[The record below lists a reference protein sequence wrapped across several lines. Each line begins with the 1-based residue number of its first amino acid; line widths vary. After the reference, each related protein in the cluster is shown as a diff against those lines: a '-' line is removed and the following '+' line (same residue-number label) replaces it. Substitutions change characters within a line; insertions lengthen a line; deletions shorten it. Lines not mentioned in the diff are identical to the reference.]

1 MPQSEHYSHVAP
13 NREQQGKEQRLLFP
27 PMFQSKQTI
36 SLEEE
41 ALLLDGRRL
50 PARLTSAEVA
60 MVLGFREHDIAQ
72 LVVSKL
78 LTTLGKPVHNSPKHF
93 AAVDIIQ
100 AAQDREWL
108 STATRQISRYWQSRN
123 EKKRVPSASEEQL

>member
-1 MPQSEHYSHVAP
+1 
-13 NREQQGKEQRLLFP
+13 
-27 PMFQSKQTI
+27 MFQYKQTI

-60 MVLGFREHDIAQ
+60 VVLGFQEHDIAQ

-78 LTTLGKPVHNSPKHF
+78 LIPLGKPAHNSPKHF
-93 AAVDIIQ
+93 AAVDIIE
-100 AAQDREWL
+100 ATQDREWL

-123 EKKRVPSASEEQL
+123 EKKRVTSSLAEPPQEGL

>member
-1 MPQSEHYSHVAP
+1 
-13 NREQQGKEQRLLFP
+13 
-27 PMFQSKQTI
+27 MFQSKKTI

-50 PARLTSAEVA
+50 PARLTSAGVA
-60 MVLGFREHDIAQ
+60 VVLGFQEHDIAQ
-72 LVVSKL
+72 LVVAKL
-78 LTTLGKPVHNSPKHF
+78 LIPLGKPVHNSPKHF

-123 EKKRVPSASEEQL
+123 EKRATSSLAEPPQEGL

>member
-1 MPQSEHYSHVAP
+1 
-13 NREQQGKEQRLLFP
+13 
-27 PMFQSKQTI
+27 MFNTKKPS
-36 SLEEE
+36 SLDEET
-41 ALLLDGRRL
+41 LLLDGRRL

-60 MVLGFREHDIAQ
+60 VVLGFQEHDIAQ

-78 LTTLGKPVHNSPKHF
+78 LIPLGKPAHNSPKHF

-108 STATRQISRYWQSRN
+108 CTATRLMTRYWKGRN
-123 EKKRVPSASEEQL
+123 ERKKVPSAPKETL

>member
-1 MPQSEHYSHVAP
+1 
-13 NREQQGKEQRLLFP
+13 
-27 PMFQSKQTI
+27 MFNTKKPI
-36 SLEEE
+36 SIDEE

-60 MVLGFREHDIAQ
+60 VVLGFHEHDIAQ

-78 LTTLGKPVHNSPKHF
+78 LNPLGKPAHNSPKHF
-93 AAVDIIQ
+93 AAVDIVK

-123 EKKRVPSASEEQL
+123 EKKRASVPGGIDETATS

>member
-1 MPQSEHYSHVAP
+1 
-13 NREQQGKEQRLLFP
+13 
-27 PMFQSKQTI
+27 MFQSKKTI

-60 MVLGFREHDIAQ
+60 VVLGFHEHDIAQ
-72 LVVSKL
+72 LVVFKL
-78 LTTLGKPVHNSPKHF
+78 LTPLGKPVHNSPKHF
-93 AAVDIIQ
+93 AAVDVIK

-108 STATRQISRYWQSRN
+108 SMATRQISRYWQSRN
-123 EKKRVPSASEEQL
+123 EKKRVPPSLEEPLS

>member
-1 MPQSEHYSHVAP
+1 M
-13 NREQQGKEQRLLFP
+13 KWRLECP
-27 PMFQSKQTI
+27 PMFNTKKPI
-36 SLEEE
+36 SLDEET
-41 ALLLDGRRL
+41 LLLDGRRL

-60 MVLGFREHDIAQ
+60 VVLGFQEHDIAQ

-78 LTTLGKPVHNSPKHF
+78 LTTLGKPVHNSLKHF

-123 EKKRVPSASEEQL
+123 ERKRVTTSLAEPPQEGL